1 MPSARFSPRAQM
13 VASGDRRELR
23 RIPVTLAR
31 FQARDD
37 RNGIGVVEQQ
47 EGIALIYSSWA
58 RGLTTRCGDER
69 NLPLIQRAI
78 RSPGG

>member
-1 MPSARFSPRAQM
+1 MPSARFGPRAQM

-37 RNGIGVVEQQ
+37 RKGIGAVEQQ
-47 EGIALIYSSWA
+47 EGLALINSSWA
-58 RGLTTRCGDER
+58 SGIDH
-69 NLPLIQRAI
+69 AMW
-78 RSPGG
+78 